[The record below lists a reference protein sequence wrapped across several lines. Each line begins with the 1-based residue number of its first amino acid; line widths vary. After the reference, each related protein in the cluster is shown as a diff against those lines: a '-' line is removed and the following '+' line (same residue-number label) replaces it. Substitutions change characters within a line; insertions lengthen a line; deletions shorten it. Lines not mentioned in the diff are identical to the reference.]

1 MIAMNDQNESTD
13 YIQGISDRQLLV
25 LHVAA
30 NYKLRR
36 TRIGWWAVGY
46 ACPGKYIGTYPP
58 FVIKPLLK
66 RGLLEGNS
74 SGEKAGLRSW
84 YTASAGTPL
93 LWTSAKGR
101 ALLTK
106 IGIETG
112 LVFDEVKYQL
122 IEPGRKEETDG
133 IDLENCYSERKP
145 TAAYDRAI
153 SLLNED
159 EAENIAS

>member
-1 MIAMNDQNESTD
+1 MNFNEQQ
-13 YIQGISDRQLLV
+13 IRV
-25 LHVAA
+25 NLHPFVGVAA

-36 TRIGWWAVGY
+36 TRIGWAVGY
-46 ACPGKYIGTYPP
+46 ACLPGKYIGTYSP
-58 FVIKPLLK
+58 FAIKPLLK

-84 YTASAGTPL
+84 YTALAGTPE

-112 LVFDEVKYQL
+112 LVFDEVK
-122 IEPGRKEETDG
+122 P
-133 IDLENCYSERKP
+133 IDRTRSKGGNERH
-145 TAAYDRAI
+145 
-153 SLLNED
+153 
-159 EAENIAS
+159 

>member
-1 MIAMNDQNESTD
+1 LATHVRVN
-13 YIQGISDRQLLV
+13 ISGL
-25 LHVAA
+25 
-30 NYKLRR
+30 
-36 TRIGWWAVGY
+36 
-46 ACPGKYIGTYPP
+46 YPP

-84 YTASAGTPL
+84 YTASAETPL

>member
-1 MIAMNDQNESTD
+1 MIAMKDQNESTD

-36 TRIGWWAVGY
+36 TRIGWRAVGY
-46 ACPGKYIGTYPP
+46 ACPGIYIGTYSP
-58 FVIKPLLK
+58 FAIKPLLK

-84 YTASAGTPL
+84 YTASAGTPE

-112 LVFDEVKYQL
+112 LEFDEVNYQL
-122 IEPGRKEETDG
+122 IERGRKEETDG
-133 IDLENCYSERKP
+133 IDLENCYSERET
-145 TAAYDRAI
+145 TAAYDSAI
-153 SLLNED
+153 GLHNED
-159 EAENIAS
+159 EAENISS

>member
-1 MIAMNDQNESTD
+1 
-13 YIQGISDRQLLV
+13 V
-25 LHVAA
+25 
-30 NYKLRR
+30 
-36 TRIGWWAVGY
+36 
-46 ACPGKYIGTYPP
+46 
-58 FVIKPLLK
+58 
-66 RGLLEGNS
+66 LEGNS

-84 YTASAGTPL
+84 YTASAETPL

>member
-1 MIAMNDQNESTD
+1 MNDQNESTD

-36 TRIGWWAVGY
+36 RRIGWCAVGY
-46 ACPGKYIGTYPP
+46 CPDKFIGTYSP

-66 RGLLEGNS
+66 LGLLEGNS
-74 SGEKAGLRSW
+74 NGEKAGLRSW
-84 YTASAGTPL
+84 YTASAERPL

-106 IGIETG
+106 IGIEAG
-112 LVFDEVKYQL
+112 LVFDEVNCQL
-122 IEPGRKEETDG
+122 IEPGRKEETDV
-133 IDLENCYSERKP
+133 IDLGKCYSERKP
-145 TAAYDRAI
+145 TAADDRAI
-153 SLLNED
+153 SLVSED
-159 EAENIAS
+159 EAENISS